1 MKKTFDTKRL
11 VVISMLCAIA
21 YLCTFFFKFK
31 VAFLTFDFKDAILSI
46 NALLYGPIMG
56 VVSAALVAFIE
67 FITVSDTGVYGLIMN
82 FLSSA
87 SFTFACGIIY
97 KYKRNFSGAIISAIT
112 SVFSVTAVML
122 MANIFIT
129 PYYMGVER
137 SMVVSLLPKLL
148 LPFNLSKA
156 IMNAAV
162 LLVIYKPF
170 TSILRKTRLL
180 PQTDSGKYRMGFKS
194 VLLLVVSVLL
204 IILTALFVI
213 LYLNGEFN
221 IIRR

>member
-1 MKKTFDTKRL
+1 MKKFDVRKLT
-11 VVISMLCAIA
+11 VSAMVCAIA
-21 YLCTFFFKFK
+21 FLAMFVFRFK
-31 VAFLTFDFKDAILSI
+31 VSFLTFDFKDAILSI

-87 SFTFACGIIY
+87 AFTLACGLVY
-97 KYKRNFSGAIISAIT
+97 KYKRDFSGAIIAVIT
-112 SVFSVTAVML
+112 SVFSVTAVMML
-122 MANIFIT
+122 ANVFIT

-137 SMVVSLLPKLL
+137 SAVIAMLPKLL

-156 IMNAAV
+156 IMNTAF

-170 TSILRKTRLL
+170 TTILKKTMLL
-180 PQTDSGKYRMGFKS
+180 AQNDKGNYKMGLKS
-194 VLLLVVSVLL
+194 VLLLVISVLV
-204 IILTALFVI
+204 IILTTLFII
-213 LYLNGEFN
+213 LYLHGEFS